1 VIVME
6 ISGIKV
12 EVIKKKIKNM
22 HLSVLPPLGRVRISA
37 PIGTSD
43 ETIKLFAIKK
53 IGWIKKQIQKFESQ
67 PRQSEREY
75 VSGESHYLWG
85 RRYRLELKYTKKANK
100 IETKGSKLVLT
111 VREASTQEQREKI
124 MNEWYRAELKAKLPA
139 LIEKWEKIIGVK
151 TNDFGVKNMRTRWG
165 TCNVKDKRIWI
176 NLQLAKK
183 PVACLEYIVVHELV
197 HLLEKNH
204 TPVFIEYMDKFL
216 PGWRVTKDELNGFI
230 MDKYFEE

>member
-1 VIVME
+1 ME

-75 VSGESHYLWG
+75 VSGESHYLLG
-85 RRYRLELKYTKKANK
+85 A
-100 IETKGSKLVLT
+100 
-111 VREASTQEQREKI
+111 
-124 MNEWYRAELKAKLPA
+124 
-139 LIEKWEKIIGVK
+139 
-151 TNDFGVKNMRTRWG
+151 
-165 TCNVKDKRIWI
+165 
-176 NLQLAKK
+176 
-183 PVACLEYIVVHELV
+183 
-197 HLLEKNH
+197 
-204 TPVFIEYMDKFL
+204 
-216 PGWRVTKDELNGFI
+216 
-230 MDKYFEE
+230 

>member
-1 VIVME
+1 ME

-100 IETKGSKLVLT
+100 VETKGNKLVLT

-216 PGWRVTKDELNGFI
+216 PGWRVAKDELNGFI
-230 MDKYFEE
+230 MDKYFEK

>member
-1 VIVME
+1 VTIME
-6 ISGIKV
+6 ISGIKI

-37 PIGTSD
+37 PIGTND

-53 IGWIKKQIQKFESQ
+53 IGWIKKQIQKYKNQ

-100 IETKGSKLVLT
+100 VETKGSKLVLT

-151 TNDFGVKNMRTRWG
+151 INDFGVKNMRTKWG

-230 MDKYFEE
+230 MDKYFEK